1 MEHCFFG
8 LASFEAP
15 SFAPRNSAQVDG
27 FTGNRPKPST
37 CAPSPQ
43 SPQLVHCRP
52 GGSRTVQETKK
63 PSEEDFGMMVELSI
77 TKANTVISLETC
89 YLQINR
95 NWFAVI
101 GNLQNTR

>member
-1 MEHCFFG
+1 MLSHVK
-8 LASFEAP
+8 
-15 SFAPRNSAQVDG
+15 SAWSG
-27 FTGNRPKPST
+27 G
-37 CAPSPQ
+37 CAARCSRSVISPQ
-43 SPQLVHCRP
+43 
-52 GGSRTVQETKK
+52 TKK
-63 PSEEDFGMMVELSI
+63 GSLISEPFKHMVEPSI

>member
-1 MEHCFFG
+1 MVVF
-8 LASFEAP
+8 
-15 SFAPRNSAQVDG
+15 
-27 FTGNRPKPST
+27 
-37 CAPSPQ
+37 
-43 SPQLVHCRP
+43 
-52 GGSRTVQETKK
+52 
-63 PSEEDFGMMVELSI
+63 MMVEPSI

>member
-1 MEHCFFG
+1 MPAGTAASTKNDRQKAVVEH
-8 LASFEAP
+8 
-15 SFAPRNSAQVDG
+15 V
-27 FTGNRPKPST
+27 
-37 CAPSPQ
+37 
-43 SPQLVHCRP
+43 
-52 GGSRTVQETKK
+52 
-63 PSEEDFGMMVELSI
+63 VEPSI

>member
-1 MEHCFFG
+1 MRHTFCPMG
-8 LASFEAP
+8 PEAKRGARRLRR
-15 SFAPRNSAQVDG
+15 APRVSV
-27 FTGNRPKPST
+27 
-37 CAPSPQ
+37 
-43 SPQLVHCRP
+43 
-52 GGSRTVQETKK
+52 
-63 PSEEDFGMMVELSI
+63 VEPSI

>member
-1 MEHCFFG
+1 MKCWSLRGLRPDLRCIKGRRRHPFPCFAKLFARCPRGRVRRDPRPLREPRHNGKEKAPLLG
-8 LASFEAP
+8 LDFE
-15 SFAPRNSAQVDG
+15 
-27 FTGNRPKPST
+27 
-37 CAPSPQ
+37 
-43 SPQLVHCRP
+43 
-52 GGSRTVQETKK
+52 
-63 PSEEDFGMMVELSI
+63 MVEPSI